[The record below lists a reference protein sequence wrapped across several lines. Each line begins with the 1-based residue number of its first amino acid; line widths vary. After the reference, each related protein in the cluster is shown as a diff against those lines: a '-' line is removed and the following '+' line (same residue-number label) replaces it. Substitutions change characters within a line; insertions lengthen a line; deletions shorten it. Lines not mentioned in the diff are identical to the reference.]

1 MQSVRITIDI
11 PEEILSNM
19 GKNKT
24 EFEAETRL
32 LLATHLFTDKK
43 VSLGEAAQIAELK
56 RLDFMEYLQ
65 ANKIDIY
72 RYEDEELLEE
82 FENIKKVIKDKE
94 R

>member
-1 MQSVRITIDI
+1 MQSVQIRIDI

-19 GKNKT
+19 GKNKD
-24 EFEAETRL
+24 EFAAEIKL
-32 LLATHLFTDKK
+32 LLATHLFMEKK
-43 VSLGEAAQIAELK
+43 VSLGKAAQIAELK

-82 FENIKKVIKDKE
+82 FENIKRVIKE
-94 R
+94 